1 MVSISIT
8 DDVRM
13 AIEAWKNEN
22 KYSCDDIGKF
32 GGVARSAVARWF
44 NGEAKTMRRSTW
56 LKLLP
61 HIEKYLP
68 KDFSLPTNNNGA
80 MIVNNGGVNNG
91 NAVSGYYFSQMI
103 KKILDSDKLTA
114 EEKVKVISVLNED

>member
-1 MVSISIT
+1 MVSVVIT
-8 DDVRM
+8 EEIRKALESWRIAD
-13 AIEAWKNEN
+13 ELTCEG
-22 KYSCDDIGKF
+22 IGGMCGVSKSAASNWLN
-32 GGVARSAVARWF
+32 GGS
-44 NGEAKTMRRSTW
+44 KTMRKSTW
-56 LKLLP
+56 EQLLP

-68 KDFSLPTNNNGA
+68 KNFSLPTNNNGA